1 VRVIGVMAK
10 DSKIENFTEKYNIV
24 TINASNALISNKTSL
39 FPDLLAWPI
48 LQSTTFYSLVT

>member
-1 VRVIGVMAK
+1 MAK